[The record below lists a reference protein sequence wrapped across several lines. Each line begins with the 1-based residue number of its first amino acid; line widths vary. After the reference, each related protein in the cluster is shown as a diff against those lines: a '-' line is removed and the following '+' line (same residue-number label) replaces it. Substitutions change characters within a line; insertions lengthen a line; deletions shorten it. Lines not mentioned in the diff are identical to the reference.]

1 MIKTISR
8 TQDTILVVDDSG
20 IKTARADHPKW
31 SDIQRIFDLISY
43 EGERFVGPTDELLAV
58 MDLRTAVETYTVG
71 LLSVN
76 SMGVTYSGRPL
87 HTIDA
92 ERVMAFMR
100 DKLSY
105 KPIANYIVRK
115 MKNPSS
121 RAIREMYN
129 FLEHRGMPLTLRG
142 TFIAYKGV
150 TTDFWSINGNTE
162 TVVLQGEAD
171 STGRLLN
178 KVGATIEVER
188 SSVDDDFR
196 QGCSHGLHAGSLSY
210 AKGWGQRVVLVEI
223 DPADVVSVPSDCNC
237 QKLRCCKYTVVG
249 EYSGPMPDTLTT
261 EFDSESEPD
270 VCHVCGDT
278 DGLCDCDKAED
289 TAEKTIPT
297 DSQGRTE
304 ENMTSGEACPKC
316 NNDKYSCTCNKELLA
331 TEADQSNAT
340 IAAAVSQTPAE
351 NNPTYIKVRAIIAE
365 QLGLNEAD
373 IKPDERMDSGL
384 FGMDS
389 LDGVEL
395 AMAFEE
401 EFQFEIPDEDAEKAI
416 SATVADICKYIEDRL
431 ERERARTVTPPAD
444 PNFLNGLAEGMQ
456 HRSFKIPAKYF
467 AGDDS
472 GADSQPHAQYILGYV
487 TGYANT

>member
-1 MIKTISR
+1 
-8 TQDTILVVDDSG
+8 
-20 IKTARADHPKW
+20 
-31 SDIQRIFDLISY
+31 
-43 EGERFVGPTDELLAV
+43 

-223 DPADVVSVPSDCNC
+223 DPADVVSVPEDCNC

-261 EFDSESEPD
+261 EFDSEGEPD
-270 VCHVCGDT
+270 VCHSCGGDPDECGCEDDT
-278 DGLCDCDKAED
+278 ECVECK
-289 TAEKTIPT
+289 
-297 DSQGRTE
+297 
-304 ENMTSGEACPKC
+304 
-316 NNDKYSCTCNKELLA
+316 KERLA

-340 IAAAVSQTPAE
+340 IAGAASQTPGLLGAVLMNFLSPEDKARIDME
-351 NNPTYIKVRAIIAE
+351 NNATYIKVRAIIAE

-373 IKPDERMDSGL
+373 IKSNERMDSGF
-384 FGMDS
+384 FGLDS

-395 AMAFEE
+395 AMALEE

-416 SATVADICKYIEDRL
+416 SATVADIFKYIEDRL
-431 ERERARTVTPPAD
+431 ERDRARTVTPPAD

-456 HRSFKIPAKYF
+456 HRALKIPAKYF

-487 TGYANT
+487 AGYDK

>member
-92 ERVMAFMR
+92 ERVMAFMW

-150 TTDFWSINGNTE
+150 TTDFWSINGNVE
-162 TVVLQGEAD
+162 TVVLQGEVD

-223 DPADVVSVPSDCNC
+223 DPADVVSVPEDCNC
-237 QKLRCCKYTVVG
+237 QKLRCCKYTIVG

-270 VCHVCGDT
+270 VCHSCGGNPDECGCEDDT
-278 DGLCDCDKAED
+278 ECVECK
-289 TAEKTIPT
+289 
-297 DSQGRTE
+297 
-304 ENMTSGEACPKC
+304 
-316 NNDKYSCTCNKELLA
+316 KERLA

-340 IAAAVSQTPAE
+340 IAAAASQTPVE

-373 IKPDERMDSGL
+373 IKSDERMDSGL
-384 FGMDS
+384 FGLDS

-444 PNFLNGLAEGMQ
+444 PNY
-456 HRSFKIPAKYF
+456 AKGKLDGNADRLRMMGSPKWL
-467 AGDDS
+467 AGDEM

-487 TGYANT
+487 AGYANT

>member
-1 MIKTISR
+1 
-8 TQDTILVVDDSG
+8 V
-20 IKTARADHPKW
+20 
-31 SDIQRIFDLISY
+31 
-43 EGERFVGPTDELLAV
+43 
-58 MDLRTAVETYTVG
+58 
-71 LLSVN
+71 
-76 SMGVTYSGRPL
+76 
-87 HTIDA
+87 
-92 ERVMAFMR
+92 
-100 DKLSY
+100 
-105 KPIANYIVRK
+105 
-115 MKNPSS
+115 
-121 RAIREMYN
+121 
-129 FLEHRGMPLTLRG
+129 
-142 TFIAYKGV
+142 
-150 TTDFWSINGNTE
+150 E
-162 TVVLQGEAD
+162 TVVLQGEVD

-223 DPADVVSVPSDCNC
+223 DPADVVSVPEDCNC
-237 QKLRCCKYTVVG
+237 QKLRCCKYTIVG

-270 VCHVCGDT
+270 VCHSCGGNPDECGCEDDT
-278 DGLCDCDKAED
+278 ECVECK
-289 TAEKTIPT
+289 
-297 DSQGRTE
+297 
-304 ENMTSGEACPKC
+304 
-316 NNDKYSCTCNKELLA
+316 KERLA

-340 IAAAVSQTPAE
+340 IAAAASQTPVE
-351 NNPTYIKVRAIIAE
+351 NNPTYIKVRSIIAE

-373 IKPDERMDSGL
+373 IKSDERMDSGL
-384 FGMDS
+384 FGLDS

-444 PNFLNGLAEGMQ
+444 PNY
-456 HRSFKIPAKYF
+456 AKGKLDGNADRLRMMGSPKWL
-467 AGDDS
+467 AGDEM

-487 TGYANT
+487 AGYANT

>member
-20 IKTARADHPKW
+20 VKTARADHPKW

-43 EGERFVGPTDELLAV
+43 EGERFVGPTDELLAF

-76 SMGVTYSGRPL
+76 SMGVTYAGRPL

-150 TTDFWSINGNTE
+150 TTDFWSINGNKE
-162 TVVLQGEAD
+162 TVVLQGEVD

-223 DPADVVSVPSDCNC
+223 DPTDVVSVPEDCNC

-261 EFDSESEPD
+261 EFDSEGEPD

-278 DGLCDCDKAED
+278 DGLCDCD
-289 TAEKTIPT
+289 TAEE
-297 DSQGRTE
+297 TE
-304 ENMTSGEACPKC
+304 CVECK
-316 NNDKYSCTCNKELLA
+316 KERLA

-340 IAAAVSQTPAE
+340 IAAAASQTPIE
-351 NNPTYIKVRAIIAE
+351 NNATYIKVRAIIAE

-373 IKPDERMDSGL
+373 IKSDERMDSGF
-384 FGMDS
+384 FGLDS

-395 AMAFEE
+395 AMALEE
-401 EFQFEIPDEDAEKAI
+401 EFQCEIPDEDAEKAI
-416 SATVADICKYIEDRL
+416 SATVADIFKYIEDRL
-431 ERERARTVTPPAD
+431 ERERARTVTPPSD
-444 PNFLNGLAEGMQ
+444 PNFRNGLAEGMQ
-456 HRSFKIPAKYF
+456 HRALKIPTKYF

-487 TGYANT
+487 AGYDK